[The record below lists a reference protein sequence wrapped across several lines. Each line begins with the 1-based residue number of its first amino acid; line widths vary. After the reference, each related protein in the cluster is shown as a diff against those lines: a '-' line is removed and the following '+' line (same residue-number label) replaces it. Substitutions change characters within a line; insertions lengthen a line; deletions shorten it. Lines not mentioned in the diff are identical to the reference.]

1 MMMGDGTSRSG
12 CRAIR
17 RHLLF
22 VASLLSA
29 WWLYLPPALA
39 ARVLGSDNELP
50 NLSVQAIAQD
60 ERGFVWFGTEDGL
73 VRSEGHRFQRIDLT
87 IPGRMTDDYV
97 GDLLAVPGA
106 MYVVM
111 RDAVVRVD
119 TGSLRVD
126 AVRTPKGALDRVNRL
141 ELLESGSICGVQS
154 GDALWCWH
162 DREGSARNFVPFLMP
177 GALRDSGAQSLR
189 ALGHRL
195 WLASSAGVY
204 AWDET
209 TLKFTQRALATRA
222 LQAADV
228 MATSVGEDE
237 RGFLWVGFWSHGLL
251 RIDLASGAE
260 RWFHPDQAGA
270 GALRA
275 TSVYSLETRGDRVYV
290 ATNRGLVYY
299 TRECDCLRALSL
311 PEWARADGQG
321 IVIQTVAFEGEGVW
335 AGLWGGG
342 AVRFSALDEVFDL
355 QVPSP
360 ERSDALAR
368 PMVRALHVTA
378 SGSLLVGSTGG
389 GVQSVAAAARE
400 PGLPWTFVSLPWDA
414 PRSESR
420 FIWHIAEH
428 AGGLRIASG
437 DGLFAH
443 DGRTLEEIDPAQRL
457 KSWRSYLQTADGRG
471 YAAGMSGLFAETD
484 GRLQRLALRDADGT
498 EFRAGIWSIAEHQ
511 DDLWLATN
519 AGILR
524 VGRDGRLRSRHGV
537 GSGAGELP
545 GETVWAMRRTRDG
558 RLFAGTSGGLVEVHA
573 GSAGVRFERH
583 VLRGIDASRAVV
595 SIAEDDRQLWLGT
608 PSGLIR
614 YQPEAGV
621 AEKFDR
627 RDGLVSDQF
636 TYNGN
641 AYDGERLYFGT
652 VQGLVSFDPRRIRRE
667 QTALVPRI
675 GRIRIGEG
683 EWQAASER
691 LSLPRLHA
699 PVQIEISAF
708 EFARPEQLRYAYRW
722 RGENEFVELRG
733 TPTIVAER
741 LDRGVHELEV
751 RVSRDMAGDAAMRTL
766 LRVNVAPAWHERGET
781 RVLLFAALLL
791 CVYVM
796 AGWRSRRDQQQARL
810 LAREVAARTEDL
822 SRTAAALA
830 EANRRL
836 ESLAEHDPLT
846 GLLNRR
852 AMFARC
858 EALALSGLPMALML
872 IDLDRFKQIND
883 DHGHLAGDAVLRDFA
898 RVLRDSFDPQG
909 SVLTRFGG
917 EEFVAVLAGAEA
929 TRAGA
934 AIAAQRLLAAVRARE
949 VAVGDV
955 RIRYTVSI
963 GLATAE
969 SGIDVEIEDLLRRA
983 DAAMYRAKSQGR
995 DAVVLD

>member
-1 MMMGDGTSRSG
+1 M
-12 CRAIR
+12 
-17 RHLLF
+17 F
-22 VASLLSA
+22 VAALLSA
-29 WWLYLPPALA
+29 WWMHVPLALA

-50 NLSVQAIAQD
+50 NLSVQAIARD
-60 ERGFVWFGTEDGL
+60 EQGFVWFGTEGGL
-73 VRSEGHRFQRIDLT
+73 VRSDGHRFQRIDLT
-87 IPGRMTDDYV
+87 LPGRMNDDYV
-97 GDLLAVPGA
+97 GDLLVAPGA
-106 MYVVM
+106 MYAVL
-111 RDAVVRVD
+111 RDTVVRVD
-119 TGSLRVD
+119 THSLQV
-126 AVRTPKGALDRVNRL
+126 AEVRTPKGALDRVNRL
-141 ELLESGSICGVQS
+141 ERLASGRLCGVQV
-154 GDALWCWH
+154 GDAMWCWH
-162 DREGSARNFVPFLMP
+162 DRDGGARNFVPFLMP
-177 GALRDSGAQSLR
+177 DALRDGGVLSLR
-189 ALGHRL
+189 ALGDRL

-204 AWDET
+204 VWDEA
-209 TLKFTQRALATRA
+209 TLTFTQRALATRA
-222 LQAADV
+222 LAAADV
-228 MATSVGEDE
+228 TATSIGEDE
-237 RGFLWVGFWSHGLL
+237 YGALWVGFWNHGLL

-260 RWFHPDQAGA
+260 RWFHPDQPGA

-275 TSVYSLETRGDRVYV
+275 TSVYALETRGDRVYV

-311 PEWARADGQG
+311 PEWARVDGQG
-321 IVIQTVAFEGEGVW
+321 IVVQTVAFEGEGVW

-378 SGSLLVGSTGG
+378 TGELLVGSTGG
-389 GVQSVAAAARE
+389 GVQSVAASARE
-400 PGLPWTFVSLPWDA
+400 PGLPWTFAALPWDA

-420 FIWHIAEH
+420 FIWHIAEY
-428 AGGLRIASG
+428 AGRLRIASG

-443 DGRTLEEIDPAQRL
+443 DGRRLEEIDPAQRL

-484 GRLQRLALRDADGT
+484 GRLQRLALRDADGV
-498 EFRAGIWSIAEHQ
+498 EFRAGIWSLAEH
-511 DDLWLATN
+511 DDALWLATN

-524 VGRDGRLRSRHGV
+524 VSRDGDVRSRHGA
-537 GSGAGELP
+537 GPGAGELP
-545 GETVWAMRRTRDG
+545 GETVWALRRTRGG

-573 GSAGVRFERH
+573 DGDSVRFERH
-583 VLRGIDASRAVV
+583 DLRGVDASRAVV

-614 YQPEAGV
+614 YQPENGI

-636 TYNGN
+636 TYNGS

-652 VQGLVSFDPRRIRRE
+652 VQGLVSFDPERIRRE
-667 QTALVPRI
+667 QTALLPRV
-675 GRIRIGEG
+675 GRIRIGDG
-683 EWQAASER
+683 EWQPASTR

-699 PVQIEISAF
+699 PVQIEVSAF

-722 RGENEFVELRG
+722 RGENEFVELRS

-751 RVSRDMAGDAAMRTL
+751 RVSRDTLAGAALRTL
-766 LRVNVAPAWHERGET
+766 LRVDVAPAWHERGET
-781 RVLLFAALLL
+781 RLLLFAALVL
-791 CVYVM
+791 CIYVM
-796 AGWRSRRDQQQARL
+796 AGWRSRRAQQQARV

-858 EALALSGLPMALML
+858 EALALSDLPMALML

-898 RVLRDSFDPQG
+898 RVLRDTFDPQG

-917 EEFVAVLAGAEA
+917 EEFVAVLAAPEA

-949 VAVGDV
+949 VAVAGSDV
-955 RIRYTVSI
+955 CIRYTVSI
-963 GLATAE
+963 GLATAAR
-969 SGIDVEIEDLLRRA
+969 GTVIEIEDLLRRA